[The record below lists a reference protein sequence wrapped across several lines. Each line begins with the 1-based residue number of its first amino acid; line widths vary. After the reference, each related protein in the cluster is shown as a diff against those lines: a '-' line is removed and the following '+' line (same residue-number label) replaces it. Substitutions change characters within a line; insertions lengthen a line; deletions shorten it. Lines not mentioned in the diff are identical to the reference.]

1 MASSGADVAC
11 TTATA
16 VAPRTAHRCRHS
28 ITCRA
33 TCWTHAGATLQQHAP
48 QQVAASP
55 RRSLLLSGLLLAGTA
70 VLPPLPSRAEEAAK
84 AAASSSSG
92 ELVSFSNPAQGY
104 TLMRPA
110 SWEQVGKAGADALFR
125 DPEQKSTSVG
135 VTVYPVTIDSL
146 EQFGNLQTVGE
157 RLLNTEKEKEST
169 LAAVMVAQRARTDP
183 AGGFSIYDFEYE
195 LESTRGRKR
204 ILSTV
209 AIAGRKLYIAN
220 GAVSCGKAATCE
232 AAEAALPLVRAT
244 TQSLAIR
251 T

>member
-1 MASSGADVAC
+1 MV
-11 TTATA
+11 T
-16 VAPRTAHRCRHS
+16 
-28 ITCRA
+28 
-33 TCWTHAGATLQQHAP
+33 
-48 QQVAASP
+48 
-55 RRSLLLSGLLLAGTA
+55 
-70 VLPPLPSRAEEAAK
+70 
-84 AAASSSSG
+84 
-92 ELVSFSNPAQGY
+92 FSNPSQGY
-104 TLMRPA
+104 SLMRPA

-125 DPEQKSTSVG
+125 DPQQKSTSVG

-146 EQFGNLQTVGE
+146 EQFGDLQMVGE
-157 RLLNTEKEKEST
+157 RLLSTEREKEST
-169 LAAVMVAQRARTDP
+169 LGTAMVAQRARTDP

-232 AAEAALPLVRAT
+232 AAEAVLPLVRAT
-244 TQSLAIR
+244 TQSLAVR